1 MPLSMYR
8 ASVPVLLRA
17 LDQLSAILDKAEA
30 HAATAKIEPAALVQ
44 ARLAPDMLT
53 LAGQVQRASDSAK
66 GTAARLSG
74 VANPSF
80 ADDETSFAE
89 LQARIAK
96 TRAFLAGIDAALL
109 EDSAERMLDIKLGA
123 VQRAFRGDDYL
134 LGFGLPNFFFHIT
147 TAYDILR
154 HNGVPIG
161 KMDYLGNF
169 D

>member
-74 VANPSF
+74 VAQSLPAVIMNTPKPPHWSWK
-80 ADDETSFAE
+80 ALSCSATSY
-89 LQARIAK
+89 
-96 TRAFLAGIDAALL
+96 G
-109 EDSAERMLDIKLGA
+109 S
-123 VQRAFRGDDYL
+123 
-134 LGFGLPNFFFHIT
+134 P
-147 TAYDILR
+147 TA
-154 HNGVPIG
+154 
-161 KMDYLGNF
+161 
-169 D
+169 